1 MTMRNPLILAT
12 ALTAALAA
20 PLAFAQDANASATA
34 QEHAAAQAAS
44 TTTPA
49 VPATTPAAD
58 AGAMAATPATPA
70 TPPTGDTTATGATP
84 ATPATPSTAA
94 TGKKVSWSELDG
106 DKDGKLSKSEAAPIS
121 SLSQVFDQADSDKD
135 GALTADEYKAYIAAQ
150 GNHAGHGN
158 NG

>member
-1 MTMRNPLILAT
+1 MTMRNPLILVT

-34 QEHAAAQAAS
+34 QEHAAAQAS

-70 TPPTGDTTATGATP
+70 TPPTGDTSATGATP
-84 ATPATPSTAA
+84 ATPATPSAAA
-94 TGKKVSWSELDG
+94 TKKISWSDLDG
-106 DKDGKLSKSEAAPIS
+106 DKDGKLSKTEAAPIS

-150 GNHAGHGN
+150 GTHAGHGN

>member
-1 MTMRNPLILAT
+1 MTMRNPLILVT

-34 QEHAAAQAAS
+34 QEHAAAQAS
-44 TTTPA
+44 T
-49 VPATTPAAD
+49 TTPAAD

-70 TPPTGDTTATGATP
+70 TPPTGDTSATGATP
-84 ATPATPSTAA
+84 ATPATPSAAA
-94 TGKKVSWSELDG
+94 TKKISWSDLDG
-106 DKDGKLSKSEAAPIS
+106 DKDGKLSKTEAAPIS

-150 GNHAGHGN
+150 GTHAGHGN